1 MNHETDPNQLP
12 PLPLPEDASKW
23 VKQTHQFAVV
33 HEQVQVDKKVVE
45 TGVVQIVKQVSE
57 DRQVVD
63 LPSSRE
69 EITVERVARNQYV
82 EVPPSIRYEGDTMII
97 PVLQEVIVTQKKTL
111 LVEEVYVTKHRV
123 HTHQSEE
130 VILRKETIVVERTP
144 IDSDKQPD

>member
-1 MNHETDPNQLP
+1 MNQEADTNQLP
-12 PLPLPEDASKW
+12 TTTLPAAIWTE
-23 VKQTHQFAVV
+23 QTHRFDVI

-45 TGVVQIVKQVSE
+45 TGVVQIIKRVSE

-82 EVPPSIRYEGDTMII
+82 ETPPSVRYEGDTMII
-97 PVLQEVIVTQKKTL
+97 PVLQEVIVTQKKIL

-123 HTHQSEE
+123 HEHQSEE
-130 VILRKETIVVERTP
+130 VVLRKEDIVIERIPTVP
-144 IDSDKQPD
+144 DKQPD

>member
-1 MNHETDPNQLP
+1 MNYETDPDQLP
-12 PLPLPEDASKW
+12 TSALPADATIW
-23 VKQTHQFAVV
+23 TEQTHRFDVI
-33 HEQVQVDKKVVE
+33 HEQVQIDKEVIE
-45 TGVVQIVKQVSE
+45 TGVVQLIKQVSE

-82 EVPPSIRYEGDTMII
+82 ETPPSVRYEGDTMII
-97 PVLQEVIVTQKKTL
+97 PVLQEVLVTQKKIL

-123 HTHQSEE
+123 HEHRSEE

-144 IDSDKQPD
+144 IESNKQPD